1 MVKQLIEGD
10 RLFFIAESLA
20 KDFSLFPQVAQE
32 DQPVPGLLSSRDISR
47 RQEELREL
55 NIDAYIEAVVAPA
68 EDQSR
73 IAAPAIIRQ
82 LGRVLEEQ
90 SSGPYY
96 QASVLMN
103 FGDGIEREVGFV
115 AQDRTVELGS
125 WMPEHHLR
133 AADFI
138 DRCSS
143 RAMPIVSFMDTPGQ
157 IRVKKRTSIIRRTV
171 FPV

>member
-32 DQPVPGLLSSRDISR
+32 DGAVPGLLSQGDISL
-47 RQEELREL
+47 RQDELRAL

-68 EDQSR
+68 EDQGR
-73 IAAPAIIRQ
+73 IAAPVIIRQ
-82 LGRVLEEQ
+82 LGRVIEEQ

-96 QASVLMN
+96 QASVLMS
-103 FGDGIEREVGFV
+103 FGAGVEREIGFI

-133 AADFI
+133 AAYFI

-143 RAMPIVSFMDTPGQ
+143 RATPIVSFMDTPGAD
-157 IRVKKRTSIIRRTV
+157 
-171 FPV
+171 P